1 MPKLSNITPE
11 YYDITADEGKF
22 WITDKTTG
30 EVHTF
35 LAFMAYE
42 VLGKSAMVETLKA
55 VYFALRLKADS
66 PKDELIEKIAGLLKA
81 VKAFPKEPESPE

>member
-1 MPKLSNITPE
+1 MPKLSKITPE
-11 YYDITADEGKF
+11 HYEITADEGKF
-22 WITDKTTG
+22 WITDKATG

-35 LAFMAYE
+35 LSFMAYE

-66 PKDELIEKIAGLLKA
+66 PKDELIDRISSLLKA
-81 VKAFPKEPESPE
+81 VRAFPKETESPE